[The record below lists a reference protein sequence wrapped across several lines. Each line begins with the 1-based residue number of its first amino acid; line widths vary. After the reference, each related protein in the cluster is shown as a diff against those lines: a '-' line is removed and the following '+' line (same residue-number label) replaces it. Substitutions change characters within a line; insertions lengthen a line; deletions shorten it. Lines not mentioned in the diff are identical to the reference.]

1 MDKYIT
7 AFFIFLLF
15 ISKKSCNFAAD
26 FEKKMETFTFCG
38 LGVDAWIT
46 IATVFAM
53 FTVLLFTKLR
63 SDVVFLCAVGVLYIT
78 GVLDAKEALSG
89 ISQASVAVVGVLF
102 VVIAGLMHTGVLQ
115 WIVKHLLGIPNTYTK
130 AVMRL
135 MLPVAALS
143 SFLSNTTVVA
153 LFVNIVKMW
162 SKRLGISP
170 SKLLIPLSY
179 ASGMGGVCTLIGT
192 PPNLIISGLYEEKTG
207 EAMNILATTIPGL
220 FCLAIGVL
228 SIIAIRRL
236 LPNRKAPEEAFES
249 TGDYTVEML
258 VPSDNQHI
266 GQTVGELGLNT
277 VHGGSLIELRHFDDE
292 KILSPVPDDEPLMG
306 GDRLIYAGQIGDL
319 LELEI
324 SHGLVNADHHVFH
337 YEDAPKSHHSLRTAY
352 ITFGSGLIGT
362 TMGTNGFEKEHKVT
376 LVAVSRRGCR
386 IEESPR
392 EVVLKAGDTLL
403 LEGVKEL
410 QADTKMMSRDLHF
423 FESNDIP
430 NISIR
435 TFISS
440 AIMIAMV
447 TLSALGVLPLLQS
460 AILAVFAMLIF
471 RCCSPEQAMRS
482 INWDILMIF
491 ACSAV
496 LGLAIQK
503 TGIAEM
509 LATSILDICGTNP
522 IVVMTAI
529 CFAGTFITEFI
540 SNTAAGAMFFPIMY
554 EAAVKL
560 GYEPYPFLI
569 ALMIAVSSSFATPIG
584 SPTHMLVYGPGGY
597 RFSDF
602 LRIGLL
608 MNIIILAANILIVN
622 LVYPLTPLP

>member
-1 MDKYIT
+1 MES
-7 AFFIFLLF
+7 FEFLGF
-15 ISKKSCNFAAD
+15 
-26 FEKKMETFTFCG
+26 
-38 LGVDAWIT
+38 GVDAWIT
-46 IATVFAM
+46 IITVFAM

-63 SDVVFLCAVGVLYIT
+63 SDMVFLCAVGILYVT
-78 GVLDAKEALSG
+78 GVLDVKEALSG
-89 ISQASVAVVGVLF
+89 ISQSSVAVVGVLF
-102 VVIAGLMHTGVLQ
+102 VVIAGLTHTGVLQ
-115 WIVKHLLGIPNTYTK
+115 WITKHLLGTPKTYAK
-130 AVMRL
+130 AVARL

-153 LFVNIVKMW
+153 LFVSIVKMW
-162 SKRLGISP
+162 SKKLGVSP

-192 PPNLIISGLYEEKTG
+192 PPNLIISGLYEEHTG
-207 EAMNILATTIPGL
+207 QAMNILATTVPGL

-228 SIIAIRRL
+228 SIIAMRRL
-236 LPNRKAPEEAFES
+236 LPDRKAPEEAFES

-258 VPSDNQHI
+258 VPSDNPHI
-266 GQTVGELGLNT
+266 GMTIGELGLNT
-277 VHGGSLIELRHFDDE
+277 VHGGSLVELRRFDDE
-292 KILSPVPDDEPLMG
+292 TVMSPVPDDEPLMG
-306 GDRLIYAGQIGDL
+306 GDRLVYAGQIGELLDL
-319 LELEI
+319 EQ
-324 SHGLVNADHHVFH
+324 SHGLVNADHHVFRFSEVGQGRH
-337 YEDAPKSHHSLRTAY
+337 TLRTAY
-352 ITFGSGLIGT
+352 ITFGSQLIGT
-362 TMGTNGFEKEHKVT
+362 TMGTNGFEKECHVT
-376 LVAVSRRGCR
+376 LVAVSRRGSR

-392 EVVLKAGDTLL
+392 SVVLKAGDTLL
-403 LEGVKEL
+403 LESLNEL
-410 QADTKMMSRDLHF
+410 KTDTKSMSRDLHF
-423 FESNDIP
+423 FESEEIP
-430 NISIR
+430 NIGR
-435 TFISS
+435 GTLVSS
-440 AIMIAMV
+440 LIMIAMV
-447 TLSALGVLPLLQS
+447 ALSALGVMPLLQC

-482 INWDILMIF
+482 VNWDILMIF
-491 ACSAV
+491 AGSAV

-503 TGIAEM
+503 TGIAERM
-509 LATSILDICGTNP
+509 ATGILDVCGTNP

-554 EAAVKL
+554 EAAEKL

-608 MNIIILAANILIVN
+608 MNLIILAANILIVN
-622 LVYPLTPLP
+622 LVYPLTPLS